1 MSAQVEAVSQP
12 VVEQRGIVAAVV
24 GFFETLVGLVMVA
37 LIVVGLVALTLTWR
51 SSDVEFMSDGKLR
64 VTQYTWWGLQEDA
77 TVIYASPS
85 DGWTI
90 ERPNGDKVPMKTQA
104 IRLRN

>member
-1 MSAQVEAVSQP
+1 
-12 VVEQRGIVAAVV
+12 
-24 GFFETLVGLVMVA
+24 MVA

-51 SSDVEFMSDGKLR
+51 TSDVEFMSGSELR
-64 VTQYTWWGLQEDA
+64 ITQSKWWGLQKD
-77 TVIYASPS
+77 VKLIHASGP

-90 ERPNGDKVPMKTQA
+90 ERANGDRVPMKSQA

>member
-12 VVEQRGIVAAVV
+12 AVEQRGIVAAVV

-37 LIVVGLVALTLTWR
+37 LIVVGLIAVTLTWR
-51 SSDVEFMSDGKLR
+51 TSDVEFMSGGKLR
-64 VTQYTWWGLQEDA
+64 ITQYTWWGLQEDA
-77 TVIYASPS
+77 NVIHASPS

-90 ERPNGDKVPMKTQA
+90 ERPNGDNVPMKTQA